1 MIVTDTEGS
10 MVTAQSTTYP
20 SNTVTRNS
28 SHYHMLKYPPST
40 SIQDMQPLPEDIPDS
55 QTVSDTG
62 MTQTDDVV
70 EQTEQVQSPTPKKMS
85 PSTPD
90 PIRRSSR
97 LPQPP
102 AYLHHYLTWIWNDSH
117 DKGDNR
123 EVMFWSVFC
132 ILFFKVITPLI
143 LFYVNVYMCIVIT
156 EVYVGF
162 FCFFFYIC
170 IELFS
175 IYITMCYQWD
185 EEYVHV

>member
-55 QTVSDTG
+55 QAVSDTG

-70 EQTEQVQSPTPKKMS
+70 EQTEQIQSPTPKKMS

-102 AYLHHYLTWIWNDSH
+102 AYLQHYLT
-117 DKGDNR
+117 
-123 EVMFWSVFC
+123 
-132 ILFFKVITPLI
+132 
-143 LFYVNVYMCIVIT
+143 
-156 EVYVGF
+156 
-162 FCFFFYIC
+162 
-170 IELFS
+170 
-175 IYITMCYQWD
+175 
-185 EEYVHV
+185 